1 MGILINEQFA
11 KQILS
16 DMDKIRETL
25 CEILVTEKVE
35 KKDSDTEV
43 CSCGKI
49 ISKGTPRCEKKE
61 QMKLWKQILDEAMPL
76 IDNNLYVTCSKNA
89 AKISIDAVIECF
101 DEWIN
106 NCQQPRPFPEY
117 LKEKL
122 L

>member
-1 MGILINEQFA
+1 MGKLIDKEFA

-16 DMDKIRETL
+16 DLDKIRETL

-61 QMKLWKQILDEAMPL
+61 PRKMAEILKQANVGLLGDYYWDRL
-76 IDNNLYVTCSKNA
+76 SKA
-89 AKISIDAVIECF
+89 AIDAVTQCYNLYIS
-101 DEWIN
+101 DYTN
-106 NCQQPRPFPEY
+106 QRSRKSFPEY
-117 LKEKL
+117 LKEKML
-122 L
+122 

>member
-61 QMKLWKQILDEAMPL
+61 QMKLWEIIRDVPASWLGEETYKNEAQ
-76 IDNNLYVTCSKNA
+76 A
-89 AKISIDAVIECF
+89 SIDAVIECF

-117 LKEKL
+117 LKEKML
-122 L
+122 